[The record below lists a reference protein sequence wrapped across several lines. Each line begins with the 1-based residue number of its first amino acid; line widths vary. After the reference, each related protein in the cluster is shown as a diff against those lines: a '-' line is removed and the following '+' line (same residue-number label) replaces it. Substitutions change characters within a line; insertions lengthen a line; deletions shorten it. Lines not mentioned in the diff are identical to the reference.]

1 MLETALIACVL
12 LAATPVLAAQ
22 PSSSGP
28 SPAEIEKAERAFAA
42 DGLALGIRDSF
53 LAHMAD
59 DAIVFSPGPVNAKA
73 LYEKRPSS
81 KTPKL
86 EWWPQR
92 VVIARSGDLGLSV
105 GPWAINDKRGA
116 YYATIWRKVSGETW
130 KWVYDGGGDAD
141 GAKGPD
147 PATPS
152 TQGPIAAH
160 GAGSPAAGFAQ
171 ARAAEDQL
179 AKAAAQDAASAYD
192 AVLSADA
199 LLTGP
204 GGTKALAV
212 DDLQGRRALRPAT
225 MSLTPVGGGASRAGD
240 MVWIHGQAHWTADGP
255 KPVTAHYMHVWQRR
269 AEGWRLIFETLIN
282 DT

>member
-1 MLETALIACVL
+1 MLKTALIACAL
-12 LAATPVLAAQ
+12 LAATPTVAAT
-22 PSSSGP
+22 P

-42 DGLALGIRDSF
+42 DGVALGIRDSF

-59 DAIVFSPGPVNAKA
+59 DAIVFSPGPVSAKA

-116 YYATIWRKVSGETW
+116 YYATIWRKGPDGTW

-147 PATPS
+147 PATPAV
-152 TQGPIAAH
+152 QGPIAVQ

-192 AVLSADA
+192 AALSLDA

-212 DDLQGRRALRPAT
+212 DDLAGRRKLRPAV
-225 MSLTPVGGGASRAGD
+225 MVLTPVGGGASKAGD
-240 MVWIHGQAHWTADGP
+240 LVWIHGQAHWNGDGP
-255 KPVTAHYMHVWQRR
+255 KPVAAHYMHVWQKR
-269 AEGWRLIFETLIN
+269 ADGWRLIFETLIN